1 VAQLIVRRCSRIH
14 HRTNKNSRDTI
25 IHNKSMNIELPPVI
39 AAFFH
44 ATNTREFADFLSL
57 FTADAHVTDES
68 KDHRGTAIKEWIERA
83 TAEAK
88 PFAEVTDVTHAGND
102 TVVTATVSGNFPG
115 SPIPLHYTFTL
126 QDGKIMR
133 LRIVT

>member
-1 VAQLIVRRCSRIH
+1 MSHPGIFLKQPSTTGSV
-14 HRTNKNSRDTI
+14 
-25 IHNKSMNIELPPVI
+25 NIELPPVI

-44 ATNTREFADFLSL
+44 ATNKREFEDFLTL

-68 KDHRGTAIKEWIERA
+68 KDHHGAAILEWIEHA

-88 PFAEVTDVTHAGND
+88 PIADVTDVKYAGND
-102 TVVTATVSGNFPG
+102 TVVTATISGNFPG

-126 QDGKIMR
+126 RDGKVAR
-133 LRIVT
+133 LHIVT

>member
-1 VAQLIVRRCSRIH
+1 
-14 HRTNKNSRDTI
+14 
-25 IHNKSMNIELPPVI
+25 MNIELPPVI

-44 ATNTREFADFLSL
+44 ATNTREFAAFLSL

-68 KDHRGTAIKEWIERA
+68 KDHRGTAIKEWIECA

-88 PFAEVTDVTHAGND
+88 PIAEVTDLSHAGND

-126 QDGKIMR
+126 RDGKIAR
-133 LRIVT
+133 LHIVP

>member
-1 VAQLIVRRCSRIH
+1 MRKLPPQNEQDFHEA
-14 HRTNKNSRDTI
+14 T
-25 IHNKSMNIELPPVI
+25 IHNKSMNIEIPPVI

-57 FTADAHVTDES
+57 FTADAHVTDEL
-68 KDHRGTAIKEWIERA
+68 KDHRGAAIKEWIERA
-83 TAEAK
+83 TADAK
-88 PFAEVTDVTHAGND
+88 PIAEVTAISHADKD
-102 TVVTATVSGNFPG
+102 TVITATVSGNFPG

-126 QDGKIMR
+126 RDGKIDR